1 MYLILRIVF
10 PVISRNIGGYDV
22 SNQTHHKLMTSLLMT
37 SCDLC
42 AMCKSWD
49 MAKMVA
55 ELIYSEFFS
64 QGDLEKA
71 LGVTPSEM
79 MDRDRAFIPEQQ
91 LSFIDNI
98 AGPVYKYVSSDPSRS
113 VYECLV
119 FVGISLSLI

>member
-1 MYLILRIVF
+1 
-10 PVISRNIGGYDV
+10 
-22 SNQTHHKLMTSLLMT
+22 MTSLLMT

-79 MDRDRAFIPEQQ
+79 MDRDRAFVPEQQ

-98 AGPVYKYVSSDPSRS
+98 AEPVYKYVCD
-113 VYECLV
+113 Y
-119 FVGISLSLI
+119 

>member
-1 MYLILRIVF
+1 
-10 PVISRNIGGYDV
+10 
-22 SNQTHHKLMTSLLMT
+22 
-37 SCDLC
+37 
-42 AMCKSWD
+42 
-49 MAKMVA
+49 MVA

-98 AGPVYKYVSSDPSRS
+98 AGPVYKYDIQIVCDLR
-113 VYECLV
+113 
-119 FVGISLSLI
+119 SLSLSLSEFCQSCYLMLTSHVKPFRATERSGLSFRRRGREHLILIPEL

>member
-1 MYLILRIVF
+1 MFF
-10 PVISRNIGGYDV
+10 PNISFIGGYDV

-98 AGPVYKYVSSDPSRS
+98 AGPVYKYVS
-113 VYECLV
+113 LK
-119 FVGISLSLI
+119 